1 MKMMQKKL
9 RSLIY
14 AGVGLILCVLLCGG
28 IGMTAQAAEIK
39 TYEGFTYTENGSEI
53 TITGYTGDKTELVI
67 PGEIDGKKV
76 TDIGTKA
83 FYEYSS
89 LTSVIIPEGV
99 TNIGANA
106 FYNCNSLTS
115 ATIPKSVTSIGFLA
129 FGYCGGLTSIVV
141 DKENK
146 YYDSRNNCNAIIETS
161 SNTLVRGCKNTI
173 IPDSVTSVKWGAFC
187 GCSGLTS
194 ITIPA
199 GVTRIEAT
207 AFKGCSG
214 LTSIVVDKENKYF
227 DSRNNCNAIIETESN
242 TLVIGCKNTTIP
254 ADVTSIGGCAF
265 YDCSS
270 LTSIT
275 IPKGVTS
282 IWADAFAGCSGLT
295 SITISAGVTSIG
307 GEAFSDC
314 SSLTSITLPASVTS
328 IGNGAFGGCSG
339 LTSIT
344 IPASVTGLGDYLF
357 TGCSSL
363 TSIKVDKENKYYD
376 SRNNS
381 NAIIA
386 TESNTLVYGCKN
398 TTIPASV
405 TRLGDY
411 AFAGCS
417 GLTSITI
424 PQGVTS
430 IGYYAFANC
439 SGLTSITIPQS
450 VTSIGECAFSNCHDL
465 VFYCYEDSTAYEYAM
480 DNSFDISVKLIG
492 ETVTPGDTSGD
503 DKPTPTPTPE
513 PTPEPTPTP
522 TPEKPTA
529 IPAKKGA
536 TLTVSSKKIKVKVT
550 SSSKKN
556 PTVTITKFTD
566 KKVKKLIIPATVK
579 VKGVTYKV
587 TAISDKA
594 FKGNKKLTTVTIGS
608 NVTKIGKEA
617 FSGCKNLKKI
627 TVTAGKLKTISKNAF
642 KGINKKATITVKGTK
657 KAKTALKK
665 QLKKKSI
672 GYVKTWKIK

>member
-1 MKMMQKKL
+1 MIQKKI

-14 AGVGLILCVLLCGG
+14 AGLGLILCVLLCGG
-28 IGMTAQAAEIK
+28 IGMTAQAAETK

-76 TDIGTKA
+76 TDIGTHA
-83 FYEYSS
+83 FYKYSS

-99 TNIGANA
+99 TNIGDCA
-106 FYNCNSLTS
+106 FLGCSGLTS
-115 ATIPKSVTSIGFLA
+115 VTIPESVTSIKGRA
-129 FGYCGGLTSIVV
+129 FCECSGLTGITIPAGVTRIEETAFEGCSGLTSIVV

-146 YYDSRNNCNAIIETS
+146 YYDSRNNCNAII
-161 SNTLVRGCKNTI
+161 
-173 IPDSVTSVKWGAFC
+173 A
-187 GCSGLTS
+187 
-194 ITIPA
+194 
-199 GVTRIEAT
+199 
-207 AFKGCSG
+207 
-214 LTSIVVDKENKYF
+214 
-227 DSRNNCNAIIETESN
+227 TESN
-242 TLVIGCKNTTIP
+242 TLVI
-254 ADVTSIGGCAF
+254 
-265 YDCSS
+265 
-270 LTSIT
+270 
-275 IPKGVTS
+275 
-282 IWADAFAGCSGLT
+282 
-295 SITISAGVTSIG
+295 
-307 GEAFSDC
+307 
-314 SSLTSITLPASVTS
+314 
-328 IGNGAFGGCSG
+328 
-339 LTSIT
+339 
-344 IPASVTGLGDYLF
+344 
-357 TGCSSL
+357 
-363 TSIKVDKENKYYD
+363 
-376 SRNNS
+376 
-381 NAIIA
+381 
-386 TESNTLVYGCKN
+386 GCKN

-411 AFAGCS
+411 AFADCS

-430 IGYYAFANC
+430 IGYYTFSGC
-439 SGLTSITIPQS
+439 SGLTSITIPKS
-450 VTSIGECAFSNCHDL
+450 VTSIGDYAFAGCHDL

-480 DNSFDISVKLIG
+480 EKFNITVWLIG
-492 ETVTPGDTSGD
+492 ETETPGDTSGD

-529 IPAKKGA
+529 TPAKKGA

-556 PTVTITKFTD
+556 PTVTVTKITD
-566 KKVKKLIIPATVK
+566 KKAKKLTIPATVK

-587 TAISDKA
+587 TAISNKA

-617 FSGCKNLKKI
+617 FFGCKNLKKI

-665 QLKKKSI
+665 QLKKKSV